1 MTTLLD
7 RLKKRPG
14 VKIAVVTAD
23 LSHDAH
29 FEVNGVEYYVVK
41 GPWYAAIQAR
51 LGSLRSD
58 LPSKCRINKYA
69 SIAKA
74 WNPDV
79 VHVHGTERDY
89 GLLKSRAHIE
99 MPVVV
104 SLQGVMAPVA
114 RKACGELLPRET
126 DGVVRSAV
134 GYRAYCLNQW
144 KALRAKVSTEEEILK
159 SVDMV
164 LGRTEWD
171 HAWAWALNSN
181 VRYRHV
187 EELMRPEFFGAQQ
200 WTLNGCRRH
209 QIFCTSGAQPLKG
222 LHVLIEAVSKL
233 RNLYPDIRLHIAS
246 GGFAP
251 QPENSYAKFIFRLV
265 DRLGLQHSLAF
276 LGWMDAREQ
285 VEQLQQAHCFVTPS
299 FIENGCNALQEAM
312 LVGTPS
318 IATSAGG
325 LLTTIEAERT
335 GLNFP
340 GGDVALLARR
350 IDRLFCDDDLASR
363 LGSEARMV
371 ARARHEPDSVERQ
384 LIAAYEEAIAQAART
399 STGEK
404 AIV

>member
-14 VKIAVVTAD
+14 VKLAVVTAD
-23 LSHDAH
+23 LKQDDH
-29 FEVNGVEYYVVK
+29 FESNGVEYYLVK

-51 LGSLRSD
+51 LGSLRPEV
-58 LPSKCRINKYA
+58 PSKCRLSKYA
-69 SIAKA
+69 SIVKA

-89 GLLKSRAHIE
+89 GLLKSRERIDK
-99 MPVVV
+99 PVVV
-104 SLQGVMAPVA
+104 SIQGVMAAVA
-114 RKACGELLPRET
+114 RKACGELLPREM
-126 DGVVRSAV
+126 DGVVRSAI
-134 GYRAYCLNQW
+134 GYRAFCINQW
-144 KALRAKVSTEEEILK
+144 QALRAKVSTEEEILK

-171 HAWAWALNSN
+171 RAWAWALNPN
-181 VRYRHV
+181 GRYKHV
-187 EELMRPEFFGAQQ
+187 EELMRPEFFAAQA
-200 WTLNGCRRH
+200 WTLEGCSRH
-209 QIFCTSGAQPLKG
+209 QVFCTSAAQPLKG
-222 LHVLIEAVSKL
+222 LHVLIEAVARL
-233 RNLYPDIRLHIAS
+233 RYLYPDIRLHVAC

-251 QPENSYAKFIFRLV
+251 HPANSYARFILRLV
-265 DRLGLQHSLAF
+265 NRLGLQHSVTF
-276 LGWMDAREQ
+276 LGWMEAGEQ
-285 VEQLQQAHCFVTPS
+285 VEQLRQAHCFVTPS

-399 STGEK
+399 SAGEK